1 MAYDVLLLHMMCA
14 QVRSLTCASF
24 RDLQAL
30 HEQLVAGGII
40 SEAEFWRH
48 RQHLLRQHAQ
58 DGAQGRQKPGLSNA
72 MIEQSMDPNSN
83 KAGSASQHLHSLCS
97 MLLVS
102 SML

>member
-1 MAYDVLLLHMMCA
+1 MCA
-14 QVRSLTCASF
+14 SC

-30 HEQLVAGGII
+30 HEQLVTGGII

-58 DGAQGRQKPGLSNA
+58 EGPHGRQKQGPSNA

-83 KAGSASQHLHSLCS
+83 KAGFSPHHCAFYVLNAAHL
-97 MLLVS
+97 
-102 SML
+102 

>member
-1 MAYDVLLLHMMCA
+1 MFVSC
-14 QVRSLTCASF
+14 

-30 HEQLVAGGII
+30 HEQLVTGGII

-58 DGAQGRQKPGLSNA
+58 EGPHGRQKPGLSNA

-83 KAGSASQHLHSLCS
+83 KAGSTPQHYVPSVLNAAHL
-97 MLLVS
+97 
-102 SML
+102 